1 MTMSVTETQRKA
13 DATMRK
19 CIVTAELCPKSQLL
33 RFAVGP
39 DGTLVFDVLGKL
51 PGRGIWVTPTRE
63 AIEKAASK
71 GLFARSAKAPV
82 KVPDGLSDYV
92 ETSLCA
98 RLVSL
103 IALARKSGNAITGS
117 TKVKEWVTSERAVV
131 LLQASDGS
139 PREKSRIRLREHG
152 KSSECLTKEELGGA
166 FGRDF
171 AVHAALDAGGLTSR
185 VIEEA
190 TRLEGLRAPSA
201 EKRMKG

>member
-1 MTMSVTETQRKA
+1 MTAHVTETQAKA

-19 CIVTAELCPKSQLL
+19 CIVTADLCPKSQMV
-33 RFAVGP
+33 RFVVGP

-51 PGRGIWVTPTRE
+51 PGRGIWVTSERSVL
-63 AIEKAASK
+63 EKAVSK
-71 GLFARSAKAPV
+71 ALFARAAKAPV
-82 KVPDGLSDYV
+82 KTPGELLDQV
-92 ETSLCA
+92 EKALCA
-98 RLVSL
+98 RLISL

-117 TKVKEWVTSERAVV
+117 TKVKDWVNSERAVV

-139 PREKSRIRLREHG
+139 PREKSRIRLRENG
-152 KSSECLTKEELGGA
+152 KYSECLTKEELGGA

-171 AVHAALDAGGLTSR
+171 AVHAALDAGGLASR

>member
-1 MTMSVTETQRKA
+1 MTTNVTETKGKA
-13 DATMRK
+13 NATMRK
-19 CIVTAELCPKSQLL
+19 CIVTAELCPKSQLA
-33 RFAVGP
+33 RFVVGP
-39 DGTLVFDVLGKL
+39 EGTLVFDVLGKL
-51 PGRGIWVTPTRE
+51 PGRGIWVTCERGSL
-63 AIEKAASK
+63 EKAATK
-71 GLFARSAKAPV
+71 GLFARAAKAQV
-82 KVPDGLSDYV
+82 KVPDGLADYV
-92 ETSLCA
+92 ETALCA

-117 TKVKEWVTSERAVV
+117 TKVKEWVVSERAVV

-139 PREKSRIRLREHG
+139 TREKSRIRLRGNG

-201 EKRMKG
+201 E